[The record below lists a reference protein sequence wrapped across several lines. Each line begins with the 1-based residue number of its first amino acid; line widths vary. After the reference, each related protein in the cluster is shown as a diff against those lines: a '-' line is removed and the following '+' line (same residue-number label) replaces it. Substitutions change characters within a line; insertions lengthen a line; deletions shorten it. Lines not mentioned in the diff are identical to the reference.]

1 MLTQDEVLKAAV
13 ERADALARRDGES
26 LIRLLHP
33 KFCWI
38 SHQGERF
45 DRDTYVRSNIDGQ
58 NNWHSQTLEEPTITI
73 FFTTAVLTCI
83 ASDDVSTA
91 AGRRQ
96 NRMPMT
102 QVWIQDDDRTLLV
115 AGHAGPLL

>member
-13 ERADALARRDGES
+13 ARADALARRDGES

-45 DRDTYVRSNIDGQ
+45 DLDTYVRSNIGGQ
-58 NNWHSQTLEEPTITI
+58 NNWHSQQEED
-73 FFTTAVLTCI
+73 
-83 ASDDVSTA
+83 S
-91 AGRRQ
+91 
-96 NRMPMT
+96 
-102 QVWIQDDDRTLLV
+102 TLLV

>member
-1 MLTQDEVLKAAV
+1 MLTTDEVLNAAL
-13 ERADALARRDGES
+13 ERAAALKRRDAES
-26 LIRLLHP
+26 LVRLLHP
-33 KFCWI
+33 KFCWM
-38 SHQGERF
+38 SHKGDRF
-45 DRDTYVRSNIDGQ
+45 DRDTYVRSNIGGQ

-102 QVWIQDDDRTLLV
+102 QVWIQEEDRTLLV